1 MLTNTNPTL
10 SDLFAQLGL
19 DNSDS
24 AIDAFVSK
32 HRPLPAEVHIEDA
45 PFWNESQKAF
55 IKFEIEDD
63 AEWAEVID
71 TLNGMLR

>member
-10 SDLFAQLGL
+10 ADLFAQLGL

-24 AIDAFVSK
+24 AIESFISK
-32 HRPLPAEVHIEDA
+32 HRPLSAKVHIEDA
-45 PFWNESQKAF
+45 SFWNESQKSF
-55 IKFEIEDD
+55 IKYEIEED

-71 TLNGMLR
+71 SLNSMLR

>member
-10 SDLFAQLGL
+10 TDLFAQLGL
-19 DNSDS
+19 ENSDS
-24 AIDAFVSK
+24 AIESFVSK

-45 PFWNESQKAF
+45 SFWNESQKAF
-55 IKFEIEDD
+55 IQFEIEED

-71 TLNGMLR
+71 TLSSMLR